1 MEFQIGD
8 LVKFDEDKYEGEIY
22 GYVTGFDD
30 ETQFELVAVSWFD
43 GQKSKE
49 FADHLIKVENG

>member
-8 LVKFDEDKYEGEIY
+8 LVMFGADKYELEIY

-30 ETQFELVAVSWFD
+30 EIELVAVSWFD
-43 GQKSKE
+43 GQKSQE
-49 FADHLIKVENG
+49 YPDHLIKVENG

>member
-8 LVKFDEDKYEGEIY
+8 LVKFDEDKYELEIY

-30 ETQFELVAVSWFD
+30 EIELVAVSWFD
-43 GQKSKE
+43 GQKSQE
-49 FADHLIKVENG
+49 YPDHLIKVENG

>member
-8 LVKFDEDKYEGEIY
+8 LVMFEEDKYELEIY

-30 ETQFELVAVSWFD
+30 EIELVSVSWFD
-43 GQKSKE
+43 GQKSQE
-49 FADHLIKVENG
+49 FPNHLIKVENG